1 MPEEIEYIA
10 MTKVFMTFSRCYNTR
25 WLKYLCH
32 GNVYIEMIT
41 LFPRKLLPSSSR
53 HSSQVFFFAF
63 FLIYSSYSCPSFSL
77 LFNFTFNNSGL
88 GTVISSSPIDLS
100 LFFFFFFFG
109 IYTVHFVSELGRT
122 FPCQISY
129 RHHHYLFIS
138 RGEGKVRRI
147 IRVRIILN
155 DSSLLLIMLL
165 SSF

>member
-32 GNVYIEMIT
+32 GDVYVEMIT

-100 LFFFFFFFG
+100 LFFFFFFFW
-109 IYTVHFVSELGRT
+109 HLHCPF
-122 FPCQISY
+122 
-129 RHHHYLFIS
+129 
-138 RGEGKVRRI
+138 
-147 IRVRIILN
+147 RVRIGSNFSVPNQLSS
-155 DSSLLLIMLL
+155 SSLPVY
-165 SSF
+165 FTRGRQGKKNYPCEDHFE